1 MIERTIQIDG
11 KPVRL
16 RSSAM
21 LPRIYRAKFGRDL
34 FKDFNDLDKDF
45 KKNRSKKKAPA
56 EDEPETD
63 VENVEEENI
72 PEETGSTISAAHL
85 EVFENIAYAMA
96 WHADPSTPDIE
107 EWLEQ
112 FNIFSI
118 YEVMPVIVTM
128 WNASLKTSVV
138 PKKKSGRRRRRKS
151 AN

>member
-11 KPVRL
+11 KDVRL

-21 LPRIYRAKFGRDL
+21 LPRIYRVKFGRDL
-34 FKDFNDLDKDF
+34 FKDFNDLKNDF
-45 KKNRSKKKAPA
+45 G
-56 EDEPETD
+56 
-63 VENVEEENI
+63 ENGDNGG
-72 PEETGSTISAAHL
+72 GSTISTSNL

-96 WHADPSTPDIE
+96 WHADPGTPDIE

-128 WNASLKTSVV
+128 WNASLKTSVQ
-138 PKKKSGRRRRRKS
+138 PKKKSRRRRSRKAVS
-151 AN
+151 

>member
-11 KPVRL
+11 KDVRL

-34 FKDFNDLDKDF
+34 FKDFNDLEKDF
-45 KKNRSKKKAPA
+45 KKNGSKKKIPE
-56 EDEPETD
+56 ED
-63 VENVEEENI
+63 I
-72 PEETGSTISAAHL
+72 PEETGSMISVSNL

-96 WHADPSTPDIE
+96 WHADPGTPDIE

-128 WNASLKTSVV
+128 WNSSLKTSVE
-138 PKKKSGRRRRRKS
+138 PKKKSGRRRRRNH

>member
-11 KPVRL
+11 KDVRL

-21 LPRIYRAKFGRDL
+21 LPRIYRVKFGRDL
-34 FKDFNDLDKDF
+34 FKDFNDLKNDF
-45 KKNRSKKKAPA
+45 GDNG
-56 EDEPETD
+56 D
-63 VENVEEENI
+63 NGG
-72 PEETGSTISAAHL
+72 GSTISTSNL

-96 WHADPSTPDIE
+96 WHADPGTPDIE

-128 WNASLKTSVV
+128 WNASLKTSVQ
-138 PKKKSGRRRRRKS
+138 PKKKSRRRRSRKAVS
-151 AN
+151 